1 MLPKDTVMK
10 IAEQVN
16 KNGQASNPLMTFTLQ
31 PGGAARGAVSA
42 SASSSVT
49 GMTKTSMTSA
59 LK

>member
-31 PGGAARGAVSA
+31 PGGAAKGAIG
-42 SASSSVT
+42 SSSSPPMT
-49 GMTKTSMTSA
+49 GMAKTSMTSS
-59 LK
+59 